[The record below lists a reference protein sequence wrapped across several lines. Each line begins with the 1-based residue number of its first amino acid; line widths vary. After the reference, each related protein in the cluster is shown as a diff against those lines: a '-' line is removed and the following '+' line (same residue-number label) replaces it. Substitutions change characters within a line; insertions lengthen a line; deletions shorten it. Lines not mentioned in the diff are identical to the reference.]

1 MSKVISVFIILILI
15 FFIATFRYKNK
26 FLKGANKK
34 EYKLYVI
41 LGSGLFIVDLI
52 PKKIIKPYIRK
63 LANKYRQI
71 YVTSDVKNKCYLYV
85 AEKICESLICLIL
98 VLMFVVVYLL
108 KSSGGEDIKRIKRP
122 SEDMPESKY
131 YLTADGDIKENINLL
146 IGSKEYTKKEA
157 YKLFDKRK
165 GDCIKRMLNKNESLN
180 KVNTSLNIEDVEYSD
195 GMLAQWQVQGEVINY
210 DGSINIDVIDS
221 NKVSSEMILTISYK
235 DFSKD
240 YKVDITVG
248 NVKQSIQDKV
258 QKYIDEQDR
267 TSDYVVLPEELDEE
281 KIGFRSKKNILWI
294 FILGIGVLYAFAM
307 FFLRDLDIKDKLR
320 DRHEE
325 MVSDYPKIL
334 NKFVL
339 LLRAGLGNVK
349 ALERIILEYDARG
362 EYRYAYEEIKY
373 MLYRIRLGEGEEK
386 AYENYAKRCNEM
398 CYSKF
403 AGMLAENLRR
413 GNLNLGDELSDEL
426 NKAWKERE
434 NVLRIKG
441 ERVGTKLVI
450 PMILILIIT
459 LVMIVVPAFM
469 SMKGV

>member
-165 GDCIKRMLNKNESLN
+165 GDCIKRMLNKNESLD

-258 QKYIDEQDR
+258 QNYIDEQDR

-334 NKFVL
+334 NKFAL

>member
-1 MSKVISVFIILILI
+1 LSKVISVFIILILI

>member
-386 AYENYAKRCNEM
+386 AYENYAKGCNEM

>member
-1 MSKVISVFIILILI
+1 MSKVISVFIILILL

-34 EYKLYVI
+34 EYKLYAI

-165 GDCIKRMLNKNESLN
+165 DDCIKRMLNKNESLD

-258 QKYIDEQDR
+258 QNYIDEQDR